1 MENKV
6 TTSEAL
12 QFKAKV
18 KDWGLSH
25 TTLEE
30 VFMKVRNVFYLF
42 VNFVFRLQAALG
54 SIKKSRVS
62 TFKVFICALRL
73 FIFNLH

>member
-1 MENKV
+1 MENKTV
-6 TTSEAL
+6 TPEAI

-30 VFMKVRNVFYLF
+30 VFMKVRKTVNNILFLLDHKWIETLRKKTEEYILFRNAFFYF
-42 VNFVFRLQAALG
+42 
-54 SIKKSRVS
+54 
-62 TFKVFICALRL
+62 
-73 FIFNLH
+73 